1 MGIINLVQK
10 EIFFRKFSFSV
21 ALLSVTIAVSTLTGA
36 YTLLKIH
43 DIRTT
48 QILAVKES
56 ETARIMDQL
65 KDEMRV
71 AMLKLG
77 LNLVILPKA
86 QNAGDWYMKDSSEHY
101 MPEEYVGKLANSGV
115 ITVRHFLP
123 TLSQKVKWR
132 EQNRRIIL
140 TGTKGEVPNLHKSP
154 KRPIVQPVP
163 DGTVVLG
170 WELHQSIGVKEGDQ
184 VTLLGKK
191 YIINR
196 CHEER
201 GNKDDVTAWIP
212 LKDAQE
218 MLGKPGLINAIL
230 ALQCTCKSTNLSK
243 VRGDIAKVLPSTQ
256 VLELGTE
263 RRLARLEAR
272 MAVGTQAKASLEK
285 EKSSRQALGQERE
298 RFAAYLVLT
307 VLLASLVW
315 IAFLVLGNVKDRM
328 KEIGTL
334 CALGYQSGSI
344 LSLFLLRSLFIAI
357 IGSVLGL
364 VFGLLSGKMAAT
376 YIEEG
381 VSGTANL
388 LGLVDP
394 TLVVLVILT
403 GPVMTILASW
413 IPAVIAS
420 KKDPAQIL
428 QQEAF

>member
-1 MGIINLVQK
+1 MGIISLVKK
-10 EIFFRKFSFSV
+10 EIFFRKFSFSA
-21 ALLSVTIAVSTLTGA
+21 ALLCVTIAVSTLVGA

-43 DIRTT
+43 DMRTT
-48 QILAVKES
+48 RILEAKEA
-56 ETARIMDQL
+56 ETTRIMAEL

-77 LNLVILPKA
+77 LNLVILPRA
-86 QNAGDWYMKDSSEHY
+86 QNTGDWYMKDSSEHY
-101 MPEEYVGKLANSGV
+101 MPEAYVGKLADSGV

-123 TLSQKVKWR
+123 TLSQKIKWP

-154 KRPIVQPVP
+154 KRPIIQPVP

-170 WELHQSIGVKEGDQ
+170 WELHQSLKLKEGDQ

-191 YIINR
+191 YIVNQ
-196 CHEER
+196 CHKER

-212 LKDAQE
+212 LKDAQDL
-218 MLGKPGLINAIL
+218 LGKPGLINAIL
-230 ALQCTCKSTNLSK
+230 ALQCTCKNSSLAK
-243 VRGDIAKVLPSTQ
+243 VRSDISGVLPNTQ
-256 VLELGTE
+256 VLELGTDK
-263 RRLARLEAR
+263 RLARLEAR
-272 MAVGTQAKASLEK
+272 KAVAVQAKASLEK
-285 EKSSRQALGQERE
+285 EKILRRDMRQERE

-315 IAFLVLGNVKDRM
+315 IAFLVFGNVKDRL

-334 CALGYQSGSI
+334 CALGYQAGSI
-344 LSLFLLRSLFIAI
+344 LALFLLRSLVIAI
-357 IGSVLGL
+357 VGSVLGL
-364 VFGLLSGKMAAT
+364 VLGLLSGQMAAA
-376 YIEEG
+376 YLGEG
-381 VSGTANL
+381 GAFNL
-388 LGLVDP
+388 PGLIDP
-394 TLVVLVILT
+394 TLIALIVLT